1 MLLRLLA
8 LATCLSYGSTAP
20 TEQKPLIVKAME
32 DGVMGV
38 ASDTKGRAL
47 QGRFLH
53 ITGKSCL

>member
-20 TEQKPLIVKAME
+20 TEQKPLILEAVE
-32 DGVMGV
+32 DAIIGGV
-38 ASDTKGRAL
+38 APNAKSRAL

-53 ITGKSCL
+53 ITGK